1 MTSSW
6 VPDVTPESPFSLAN
20 IPFGIISTKDE
31 PTPRPAVAIGTH
43 ALDLKALDGGIGL
56 GEIVPELKGHEHV
69 FQQTTLNAF
78 AALGRPIH
86 QQVRKALRDLLTSG
100 SSSQVAQQLQENAE
114 LRQKALIP
122 LSQVKMHMPMA
133 IGDYTDFYAGY
144 HHAFAVGSMFRGPAA
159 ALQPNYTH
167 LPVGY
172 HGRASSIVVSGT
184 PVRRPW
190 GQILLDPAAE
200 PKQPTTAPCRR
211 LDFELELGCF
221 ISKSNEQGTPVGID
235 EAEHHI
241 FGYVL
246 LNDWSAR
253 DIQSWEY
260 VPLGPF
266 NSKNFASTISPWV
279 VLADALEPFRT
290 KGIENKTP
298 VQDYMKEK
306 KAETAIDINLEVDI
320 TTPEG
325 DTTTITRTS
334 AKQLMWSFPQMIA
347 HHTLGGCNMRTG
359 DMLGSGTISGTEPDA
374 RGSLLELSEGGK
386 KDVMLY
392 GMDMRRFLKDG
403 DTITL
408 RGTCGGSGER
418 VGFGEC
424 TGRIY
429 SAIQR

>member
-190 GQILLDPAAE
+190 GQILLDPAAK